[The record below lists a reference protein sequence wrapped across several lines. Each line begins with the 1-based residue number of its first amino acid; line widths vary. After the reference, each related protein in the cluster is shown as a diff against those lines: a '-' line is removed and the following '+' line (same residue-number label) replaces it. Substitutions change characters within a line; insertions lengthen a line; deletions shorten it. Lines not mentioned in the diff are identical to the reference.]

1 MKQINII
8 APIYNEQD
16 NIKVLHS
23 ELAAFAAKHASYN
36 FKFVFVNDGSSDDSH
51 KRILEID
58 DERLVYIKFSRNFG
72 KESAM
77 IAGLDYSRDA
87 DAATIIDS
95 DLQMPIRYVSDMI
108 SNWEQGTKLTICKK
122 EARDTSKLKG
132 FLAQK
137 YYGVFAKMSNND
149 IVEDA
154 LDFVFMDK
162 QVIGEIIANREANRF
177 FKGIVASVGFD
188 YQVLEIEIDE
198 RTSGESSYGSFKQL
212 FSYAFVSIASYS
224 KIPLYF
230 AIYLGSFTALFSF
243 VYGLYVVISYL
254 IHGNDVP
261 GYSTL
266 LCVILFMSGILLV
279 VLGIIGYYIGLIL
292 DEVKNRPLYVVD
304 KVYKKWSDLY

>member
-8 APIYNEQD
+8 APIYNEED
-16 NIKVLHS
+16 NIQDLYNVLS
-23 ELAAFAAKHASYN
+23 EFADQHKKYQ
-36 FKFVFVNDGSSDDSH
+36 FKFVFVNDGSKDESH
-51 KRILEID
+51 ERILEID

-77 IAGLDYSRDA
+77 IAGLDYSKDA

-108 SNWEQGTKLTICKK
+108 ANWEEGTKLTICKK

-137 YYGVFAKMSNND
+137 YYSVFAKLTNNN

-162 QVIGEIIANREANRF
+162 QVINEIRANREANRF

-188 YQVLEIEIDE
+188 YKVLEIEIDD

-224 KIPLYF
+224 RVPLYF
-230 AIYLGSFTALFSF
+230 AIYLGIFTAFFSF
-243 VYGLYVVISYL
+243 IYGIYVIISYL
-254 IHGNDVP
+254 MYGNDVQ
-261 GYSTL
+261 GFSTL

-292 DEVKNRPLYVVD
+292 EEVKNRPLYIVD
-304 KVYKKWSDLY
+304 HIYKK

>member
-8 APIYNEQD
+8 APIYNEED
-16 NIKVLHS
+16 NIKALYNVLS
-23 ELAAFAAKHASYN
+23 DFANQHQNYN
-36 FKFVFVNDGSSDDSH
+36 FKFVLVNDGSKDASH
-51 KRILEID
+51 ERILEID

-77 IAGLDYSRDA
+77 IAGLDYSKDA

-95 DLQMPIRYVSDMI
+95 DLQMPIRYVSEMI
-108 SNWEQGTKLTICKK
+108 TNWEQGTKLTICKK

-137 YYGVFAKMSNND
+137 YYSVFAKLTSNN

-162 QVIGEIIANREANRF
+162 QVINEIRANREANRF

-188 YQVLEIEIDE
+188 YKVLEIEIDD

-224 KIPLYF
+224 KVPLYF
-230 AIYLGSFTALFSF
+230 AIYLGIFTAFFSF
-243 VYGLYVVISYL
+243 LYGIFVIVSYL
-254 IHGNDVP
+254 LYGNDVQ
-261 GYSTL
+261 GFSTL

-292 DEVKNRPLYVVD
+292 EEVKNRPLYIVD
-304 KVYKKWSDLY
+304 HIYKK

>member
-8 APIYNEQD
+8 APIYNEED
-16 NIKVLHS
+16 NIQALHTALS
-23 ELAAFAAKHASYN
+23 EFANAHPSYQ
-36 FKFVFVNDGSSDDSH
+36 FKFVFVNDGSSDASH
-51 KRILEID
+51 DRILEID

-77 IAGLDYSRDA
+77 IAGLDYSKDA

-95 DLQMPIRYVSDMI
+95 DLQMPIRYVTDMI
-108 SNWEQGTKLTICKK
+108 ANWEQGTKLTICKK

-132 FLAQK
+132 YLAQK
-137 YYGVFAKMSNND
+137 YYSVFAKMTSND

-154 LDFVFMDK
+154 LDFVFMDN
-162 QVIGEIIANREANRF
+162 QVINEIRANRESNRF

-188 YQVLEIEIDE
+188 YQVLEIEIDD
-198 RTSGESSYGSFKQL
+198 RVSGESSYGSFKQL
-212 FSYAFVSIASYS
+212 FSYAFVSIAAYS
-224 KIPLYF
+224 KLPLYF
-230 AIYLGSFTALFSF
+230 AIYLGSFTALLSF
-243 VYGLYVVISYL
+243 VYGIFVIISYL

-261 GYSTL
+261 GFSTL

-292 DEVKNRPLYVVD
+292 EEVKNRPLYVVD
-304 KVYKKWSDLY
+304 KVYKK

>member
-8 APIYNEQD
+8 APIYNEED
-16 NIKVLHS
+16 NIKALYDVLTDFASQHS
-23 ELAAFAAKHASYN
+23 NYE
-36 FKFVFVNDGSSDDSH
+36 FKFVFVNDGSKDASH
-51 KRILEID
+51 ERILELD

-77 IAGLDYSRDA
+77 IAGLDYSKDA

-108 SNWEQGTKLTICKK
+108 TNWEQGTKLTICKK

-137 YYGVFAKMSNND
+137 YYSVFAKLTSND

-162 QVIGEIIANREANRF
+162 QVINEIRANRESNRF

-188 YQVLEIEIDE
+188 YKVLEIEIED

-212 FSYAFVSIASYS
+212 FSYAFVSIAAYS
-224 KIPLYF
+224 KVPLYF
-230 AIYLGSFTALFSF
+230 AIYLGTLTAFFSF
-243 VYGLYVVISYL
+243 LYGIFVIISYL
-254 IHGNDVP
+254 MYGNDVQ
-261 GYSTL
+261 GFSTL

-292 DEVKNRPLYVVD
+292 EEVKNRPLYIVD
-304 KVYKKWSDLY
+304 HVYKK